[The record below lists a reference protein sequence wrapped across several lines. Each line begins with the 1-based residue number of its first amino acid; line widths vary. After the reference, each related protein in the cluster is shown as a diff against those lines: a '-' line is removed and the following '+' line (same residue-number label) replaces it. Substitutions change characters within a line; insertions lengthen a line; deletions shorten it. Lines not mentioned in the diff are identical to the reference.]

1 MLEKVICLYYISKGA
16 VRPGSTEARLTIAH
30 GGREYV
36 LTGTEAVLWLN
47 GQLEFGCANELWAVR
62 HMHRM
67 GLLEYAASCVLDAQY
82 EMLTKCTLCLTTK
95 ARKNWLLSKD
105 EVFIIDWM
113 RQAGIHLSL
122 AELVCLAERGIQP
135 EPGLIGKEHRQ
146 ALVEEIYTQSAVQD
160 NTLENQMKSAGSR
173 DRVVDAVLHLL
184 KRRKLILL

>member
-1 MLEKVICLYYISKGA
+1 MYYISKGA
-16 VRPGSTEARLTIAH
+16 VRPGSTEDRMTIAH

-47 GQLEFGCANELWAVR
+47 GQPEFSCTNELWAVR
-62 HMHRM
+62 HLHRM
-67 GLLEYAASCVLDAQY
+67 GLLEYSTSGSLDARY
-82 EMLTKCTLCLTTK
+82 EMLTRCTLCLTTK
-95 ARKNWLLSKD
+95 ARKNWLLSRD
-105 EVFIIDWM
+105 EAYILNWM
-113 RQAGIHLSL
+113 RQAGIHLTL